1 MQLWPF
7 LDLIIQNVS
16 TYIRFLSGFSFWKI
30 YHLKSEIQT
39 AMRSVSLQKHQD
51 IFWIMQQNYSD
62 CMLSRWRM
70 LWLLAA
76 LESEVQ
82 QSSSYLLVLFLNY
95 YWLNILPP
103 PRINLDIC
111 AAKQSR
117 DSISKSL
124 YNQLFR
130 KIVVR
135 MNTVNRTKSSS
146 LSAVDIYI
154 LDIAGHG
161 TNSFIIG
168 LAL

>member
-7 LDLIIQNVS
+7 LDLIMQNVL
-16 TYIRFLSGFSFWKI
+16 TYIRFLSAFSFWKI

-39 AMRSVSLQKHQD
+39 AMRSVTLQKHQD
-51 IFWIMQQNYSD
+51 RFWIMQQNYSD
-62 CMLSRWRM
+62 WMLSLWRM
-70 LWLLAA
+70 VWLLAA

-95 YWLNILPP
+95 YWLNIFST

-117 DSISKSL
+117 DSIS

-130 KIVVR
+130 EIVAR
-135 MNTVNRTKSSS
+135 MNTANRTESSS
-146 LSAVDIYI
+146 LSVVHIYI